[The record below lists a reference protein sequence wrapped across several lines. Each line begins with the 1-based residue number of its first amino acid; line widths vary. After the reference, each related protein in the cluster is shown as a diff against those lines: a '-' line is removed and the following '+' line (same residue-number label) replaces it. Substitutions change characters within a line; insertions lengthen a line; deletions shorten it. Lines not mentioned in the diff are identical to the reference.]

1 MNQNFSV
8 QFLILVPT
16 IAAPRSHRGQSRG
29 PDTGGAGAGG
39 AAHRHHHPAP
49 RHLHHHGAP
58 GLNIVTTDGINLP
71 IADQTN
77 LAAQSPPA
85 AAEAGRGHV
94 THVTMVTG
102 APVPPGALEAG
113 RPEAGDLAM
122 TQCGAGSAALTNG
135 KRNTATPQ
143 VGAVEVTQDQEE
155 VVAHLVMMVSHHHLV
170 TVIQI

>member
-16 IAAPRSHRGQSRG
+16 IAAPRSHRGQSRALG
-29 PDTGGAGAGG
+29 RGDGGEGG
-39 AAHRHHHPAP
+39 TAHPHHHPVP
-49 RHLHHHGAP
+49 RRLRHHGAP

-102 APVPPGALEAG
+102 APVTPGAL
-113 RPEAGDLAM
+113 EAGDLAM

>member
-1 MNQNFSV
+1 MNQ
-8 QFLILVPT
+8 
-16 IAAPRSHRGQSRG
+16 
-29 PDTGGAGAGG
+29 TGIRDAGAGG
-39 AAHRHHHPAP
+39 AAHPHHHPVP
-49 RHLHHHGAP
+49 RHLRHHVAP

-102 APVPPGALEAG
+102 APVTPGALEAG

-135 KRNTATPQ
+135 KRNTVTPQ
-143 VGAVEVTQDQEE
+143 VGAVEATQDQEE
-155 VVAHLVMMVSHHHLV
+155 VMVMAHLAVMVSHHHHPAI
-170 TVIQI
+170 VIQI